1 MVILGVLAAVCVWAS
16 GSAEPAQLIDLAKRA
31 AVAETLGK
39 PMPVPST
46 QTSVKPVFV
55 TIERNGA
62 VLGCRGSLHTR
73 TSQLEQ
79 EVILNARAA
88 ARHDP
93 RYQPLSA
100 KDLKGILVTVTIID
114 RLETMTDVSNLTP
127 KDGLVLQSGDKF
139 GVVLPWEGK
148 DPKVR
153 LEWAYRK
160 AGVKKGAPVSLQRM
174 AAERY
179 RG

>member
-1 MVILGVLAAVCVWAS
+1 MVIQGVLAALCVWTP
-16 GSAEPAQLIDLAKRA
+16 GSAEPAQLIDLAKK
-31 AVAETLGK
+31 AVIAETLGK
-39 PMPVPST
+39 PLPVPSS
-46 QTSVKPVFV
+46 QSRVKPVFV
-55 TIERNGA
+55 TIERNNV
-62 VLGCRGSLHTR
+62 VLGCRGSLHAR

-88 ARHDP
+88 AQHDP
-93 RYQPLSA
+93 RYKPLST
-100 KDLKGILVTVTIID
+100 KDLKGILVTVTVID
-114 RLETMTDVSNLTP
+114 KLETIKDVSQLTP

-148 DPKVR
+148 NPKVR

-160 AGVKKGAPVSLQRM
+160 AGVKIGAPVSLQRM